1 MRVRRGISR
10 NQECMKMPFI
20 PNIPPPPNTEYKRE
34 IEGSYSTCLDS
45 ADPSSNELLN
55 TIFCPM
61 CKMPPQEAQRPSNNK
76 LSFYIFETKSYYLAL
91 VSRDT

>member
-61 CKMPPQEAQRPSNNK
+61 CKMPPQEAQRPPNNK